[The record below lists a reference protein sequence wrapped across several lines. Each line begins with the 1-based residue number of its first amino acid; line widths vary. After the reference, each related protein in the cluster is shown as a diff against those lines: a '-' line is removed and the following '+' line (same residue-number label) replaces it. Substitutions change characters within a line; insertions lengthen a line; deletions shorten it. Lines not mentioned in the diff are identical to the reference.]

1 MPPGIE
7 NAARWGPEAA
17 QNAADRDQMKY
28 HEHSTNV
35 LRLEPRNDDIEIEG
49 EIPPLIPEGE
59 YLACFIRCETKR
71 RFKGLKAFPYFR
83 IQDMGDYYGTELYRS
98 YHVVDAG
105 PKMKG
110 RRRFKLKPRSHLFLD
125 LCRLYGPRQRPDRVS
140 VNGLRSMLLRVSV
153 RTVVKDYLQRPLPE
167 SLQYSVIDE
176 LICHEAG
183 TQSD

>member
-1 MPPGIE
+1 MMDPGKG

-17 QNAADRDQMKY
+17 LDKADREQISDF
-28 HEHSTNV
+28 HSSTKV
-35 LRLEPRNDDIEIEG
+35 ARLEPRDDDIEIEG
-49 EIPPLIPEGE
+49 EIPPLVPEGE

-71 RFKGLKAFPYFR
+71 RFKGLKAFLYFR
-83 IQDMGDYYGTELYRS
+83 IQDIGDHYGTVLYRS

-105 PKMKG
+105 GKKG
-110 RRRFKLKPRSHLFLD
+110 RRRFKLKPRSQLFLD
-125 LCRLYGPRQRPDRVS
+125 LCGLYGTHQRPDRVS
-140 VNGLRSMLLRVSV
+140 VNGLRSMLLRVHV
-153 RTVVKDYLQRPLPE
+153 HTVVEDYLQRPLPE